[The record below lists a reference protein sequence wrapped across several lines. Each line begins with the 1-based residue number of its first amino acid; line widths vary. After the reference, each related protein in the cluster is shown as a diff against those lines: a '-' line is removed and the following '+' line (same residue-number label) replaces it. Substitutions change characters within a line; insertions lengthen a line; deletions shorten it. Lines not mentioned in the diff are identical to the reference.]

1 MVKGVRVI
9 VLNSDSGYATQLR
22 SDLLGM
28 KGVTIVA
35 EMDHPE
41 YVDRVVSGFSAEV
54 MAINLD
60 PDPEGLLKVVKDVAG
75 RYPELSV
82 FGISA
87 REDSQL
93 ILASIRAG
101 IKEFLVRPLNPKQL
115 SEAFSRT
122 IKRSKGGMKRGRIL
136 SVVGSTG
143 GSGSTTLATNLACE
157 LTGLS
162 RHGVVLV
169 DLDFLDGHV
178 ATLLGIAPQYNIT
191 DLCGA
196 NEEIDRSMVDKALVK
211 HPSGLY
217 VLNSPC
223 RFIQSHQDALERSA
237 VVINMLTE
245 NFEYV
250 VCDGITRNDVVNHTL
265 LDMTDTIVLV
275 FQTVLHSLQNTDRFL
290 EKLEKEGYNLD
301 RVELVINRYTKE
313 NSSLHV
319 EDAEER
325 LGREI
330 SILVPSDWKTVSK
343 ASDLGQ
349 PVVLNS
355 PKSKVR
361 ESLYRLALKIH
372 DPKTFQKTE
381 GPAGRKTAKAGF
393 WSRVLEN

>member
-1 MVKGVRVI
+1 MFKGVRVI
-9 VLNSDSGYATQLR
+9 VLNSDSSYAKELR
-22 SDLLGM
+22 SDLLGL

-35 EMDHPE
+35 EMDDPGYLE
-41 YVDRVVSGFSAEV
+41 RVFSGFTAEV
-54 MAINLD
+54 MVVNLD
-60 PDPEGLLKVVKDVAG
+60 PNPEGLLKVVKEVTAKH
-75 RYPELSV
+75 PEMSI

-87 REDSQL
+87 KEDSQL
-93 ILASIRAG
+93 ILSSIRAG
-101 IKEFLVRPLNPKQL
+101 VREFMVRPLKRDQL
-115 SEAFSRT
+115 TGSFSRT
-122 IKRSKGGMKRGRIL
+122 VKRRKGGFKRGRIL

-178 ATLLGIAPQYNIT
+178 ATLLGITPQFNIT
-191 DLCGA
+191 DLCGVDD
-196 NEEIDRSMVDKALVK
+196 EIDRVMVEKALVK
-211 HPSGLY
+211 HSSGLF

-250 VCDGITRNDVVNHTL
+250 VCDGITRNDVVNHTV

-275 FQTVLHSLQNTDRFL
+275 FQTMLHSLQNTDRFL

-301 RVELVINRYTKE
+301 RVELVINRYARE
-313 NSSLHV
+313 NSTLSLQ
-319 EDAEER
+319 DAEER

-343 ASDLGQ
+343 AADLGR
-349 PVVLNS
+349 PVSINN

-361 ESLYRLALKIH
+361 ESLYKLALKIH
-372 DPKTFQKTE
+372 DPEAFQKME
-381 GPAGRKTAKAGF
+381 GKSGGKSAKGGF
-393 WSRVLEN
+393 WRRVLEK